1 MVGVLPADSAFDRSA
16 AQIWYPLA
24 FRPSNMTWDY
34 RWLNAS
40 FAVLR
45 PNTTLEQARQQLD
58 DIANRIALAYPNS
71 HKGWGITIERYE
83 DSIIGSQLRT
93 SLLVLMAAVGGLLLI
108 CCSNLASLMLVRAV
122 NREGE
127 VAVRASL
134 GAGRSRLLQQ
144 FVIEYLV
151 LTVSGGLVGIAIAI
165 GGLEWLTRLLPP
177 GTFPSEAR
185 VEIDARVL
193 IFALAVTLLSG
204 VLFAL
209 IPLVRAWSPNLLR
222 AMQDSRRGSTI
233 RPARR
238 RVLDGLIVAEVAVA
252 FVLMC
257 GSVLLV
263 RSFVALVSVDTGFSS
278 ENVLTMSLPI
288 QGFPP
293 GSIYSSPEEFKAYLT
308 NLTATVDTVPG
319 ISRTA
324 VASALPLTDCCLYSL
339 NMQVANRPLT
349 DRANRGGGF
358 VKVVTPSYFDAL
370 GLRLRRGRLLNE
382 RDTASNVPVIVI
394 NERLAA
400 RYFPGEDPI
409 GQHILNPQ
417 IIPGKTERGPDVS
430 WEIVGVVANEKITA
444 LNDDTSA
451 VVYASYEQSPV
462 YFANLAVRTTL
473 APDAAET
480 AVRQAIHRVNP
491 SQAITAVRTLAEIK
505 TTSVASGRL
514 QTLLMSAFSATA
526 LALAA
531 IGLYG
536 VLAYSVALR
545 SRDIGIRAAL
555 GASSS
560 TLVRSVL
567 TQGLWVTGLGLVIG
581 LAAAIVLT
589 PMLRSILYGV
599 DARDPYLIAGA
610 TTMLVVVSALAC
622 WIPARRAALVDPL
635 VVLRGD

>member
-1 MVGVLPADSAFDRSA
+1 M
-16 AQIWYPLA
+16 
-24 FRPSNMTWDY
+24 
-34 RWLNAS
+34 
-40 FAVLR
+40 
-45 PNTTLEQARQQLD
+45 
-58 DIANRIALAYPNS
+58 
-71 HKGWGITIERYE
+71 
-83 DSIIGSQLRT
+83 
-93 SLLVLMAAVGGLLLI
+93 
-108 CCSNLASLMLVRAV
+108 
-122 NREGE
+122 
-127 VAVRASL
+127 
-134 GAGRSRLLQQ
+134 
-144 FVIEYLV
+144 
-151 LTVSGGLVGIAIAI
+151 
-165 GGLEWLTRLLPP
+165 
-177 GTFPSEAR
+177 
-185 VEIDARVL
+185 
-193 IFALAVTLLSG
+193 
-204 VLFAL
+204 
-209 IPLVRAWSPNLLR
+209 
-222 AMQDSRRGSTI
+222 
-233 RPARR
+233 
-238 RVLDGLIVAEVAVA
+238 
-252 FVLMC
+252 
-257 GSVLLV
+257 
-263 RSFVALVSVDTGFSS
+263 
-278 ENVLTMSLPI
+278 
-288 QGFPP
+288 
-293 GSIYSSPEEFKAYLT
+293 
-308 NLTATVDTVPG
+308 
-319 ISRTA
+319 
-324 VASALPLTDCCLYSL
+324 
-339 NMQVANRPLT
+339 
-349 DRANRGGGF
+349 
-358 VKVVTPSYFDAL
+358 
-370 GLRLRRGRLLNE
+370 
-382 RDTASNVPVIVI
+382 PVIVI

-589 PMLRSILYGV
+589 PMLRSIINGV
-599 DARDPYLIAGA
+599 DARDTYLNAGA
-610 TTMLVVVSALAC
+610 TTMLVVGSALAC